1 MHISIATRILAA
13 NASACRAQAQHR
25 PRPPFLA
32 APLDRRRRRRRR
44 AAFLVQ
50 VADYGLAHTSEVM
63 LGAHERAKGSS
74 SKRRA
79 HPTLTTLRAN
89 TLRWMAP
96 ELLQPSADGVD
107 PFTEASDVY
116 R

>member
-1 MHISIATRILAA
+1 MEKNAISD
-13 NASACRAQAQHR
+13 
-25 PRPPFLA
+25 PPCIETSA
-32 APLDRRRRRRRR
+32 APAYLP
-44 AAFLVQ
+44 Q
-50 VADYGLAHTSEVM
+50 VADYGLARTSEVM
-63 LGAHERAKGSS
+63 LGAHDRAKNGGSS
-74 SKRRA
+74 SKRRQRPSA
-79 HPTLTTLRAN
+79 TALRAG